1 MKRIRGLD
9 APTPGLARYL
19 ANAGPEASWQG
30 FRRRNPGR
38 SHELVEALTR
48 LQHGLCGYCEID
60 LREEDRQIEH
70 IVPRSDPIEGEERSL
85 DATNMIAC
93 CRGGE
98 LAELSA
104 DEERFR
110 TPRPENL
117 SCGQAKR
124 NTTSADFIDPR
135 TLPALPSLLRVGY
148 DGRIQA
154 DQAACEETEHS
165 VDAVNWTIKTLGLNV
180 ERLRVARERHWRA
193 LEDSWLEH
201 LDDLEV
207 MEAAARGELLPQD
220 DHRPP
225 KFFTTSRSYFAPWGE
240 TILEEEPREWI

>member
-9 APTPGLARYL
+9 GPTPGLVRYL
-19 ANAGPEASWQG
+19 ANAGPKASWRG
-30 FRRRNPGR
+30 FRRRDSGR
-38 SHELVEALTR
+38 SRDLVEALTR

-110 TPRPENL
+110 PPRRENL

-124 NTTSADFIDPR
+124 DTTNVDFIDPR
-135 TLPALPSLLRVGY
+135 SLPALPSLLRVGY

-154 DQAACEETEHS
+154 DQASCENAECS
-165 VDAVNWTIKTLGLNV
+165 VDAVNRTIETLGLNV
-180 ERLRVARERHWRA
+180 ERLRVARERRWRA
-193 LEDSWLEH
+193 LEDSW
-201 LDDLEV
+201 
-207 MEAAARGELLPQD
+207 RI
-220 DHRPP
+220 
-225 KFFTTSRSYFAPWGE
+225 
-240 TILEEEPREWI
+240 ILVTLR